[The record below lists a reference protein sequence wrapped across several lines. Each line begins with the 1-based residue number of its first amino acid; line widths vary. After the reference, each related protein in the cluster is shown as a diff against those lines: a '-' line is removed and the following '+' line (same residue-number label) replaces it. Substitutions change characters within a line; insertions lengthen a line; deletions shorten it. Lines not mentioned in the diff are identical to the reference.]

1 MVAARRGA
9 RAAGARGAG
18 ARAAVATAR
27 AAAMAGVAD
36 AAVRLEEPWA
46 ASGAEAWVVVTAATA
61 AALALAAVWGGAR
74 TERFLR
80 NTRPSPRLGTTR
92 EKTAAGAR
100 DADGARDGPE
110 SPASARMAR
119 MRSPVATLA
128 QSLGRRLELT

>member
-61 AALALAAVWGGAR
+61 AALALAAVGGGRGLSDFSAIPAPHRGLAR
-74 TERFLR
+74 RER
-80 NTRPSPRLGTTR
+80 RLQL
-92 EKTAAGAR
+92 AH
-100 DADGARDGPE
+100 
-110 SPASARMAR
+110 
-119 MRSPVATLA
+119 AT
-128 QSLGRRLELT
+128 QMVRVTGRRARHQRGWRG